1 MDNGQVTIR
10 RMDSDNTELVMNMLA
25 ELSTKE
31 ISEAVNPQNFTE
43 HENVA
48 RRGGGVAKEA
58 ALKLEAVTGKQ
69 VVSKQGAIQVQLQK
83 RVKNNDEL

>member
-1 MDNGQVTIR
+1 MTNK
-10 RMDSDNTELVMNMLA
+10 ELVLNMLA

-31 ISEAVNPQNFTE
+31 ISEVSNPQSFPE

-58 ALKLEAVTGKQ
+58 RLKLEAETGQKVVTAQNAKRLPKQ
-69 VVSKQGAIQVQLQK
+69 KKDAL
-83 RVKNNDEL
+83 E